1 MWWKE
6 NENENENE
14 RKEKKREKKDEEK
27 KRINVHLWALEV
39 ELDDGLD
46 VVHDEVVHLCR
57 QQWEATTDLPF
68 DEWRGIVRQ
77 EEDVLRSGFGG
88 LVWSFL
94 F

>member
-1 MWWKE
+1 M
-6 NENENENE
+6 
-14 RKEKKREKKDEEK
+14 RMRMKEKRREEKREKKDGEK

-57 QQWEATTDLPF
+57 QQREATTDLPF

-77 EEDVLRSGFGG
+77 EEDVLRSGFWG
-88 LVWSFL
+88 
-94 F
+94 